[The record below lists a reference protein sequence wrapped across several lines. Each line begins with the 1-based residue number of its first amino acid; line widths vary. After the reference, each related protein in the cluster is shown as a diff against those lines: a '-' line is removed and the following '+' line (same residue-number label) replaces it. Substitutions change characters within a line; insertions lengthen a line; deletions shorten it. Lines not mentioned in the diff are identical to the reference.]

1 MDIGPVDDTA
11 KIKKILNDST
21 KEYTKFWKKIN
32 DREMI
37 LDDRDALDKFGNK
50 LKIML
55 NNSGLSD
62 VTIETVPVKVVLQ
75 WKEKKIQVKI
85 KERVDKLAGFVKNVI
100 KPDEKK
106 TRNKN
111 IKDEYTENRE
121 QIVYS
126 SFRLCISISWK

>member
-1 MDIGPVDDTA
+1 
-11 KIKKILNDST
+11 
-21 KEYTKFWKKIN
+21 
-32 DREMI
+32 MI